1 MATNTFIERIKIMLQ
16 GARKAAADGKKVESS
31 LKKIQ
36 KAALA
41 AGGTFFAAQG
51 IINGMK
57 HIITLSMETEKV
69 GQAFQAMG
77 GQFNFARMDLHKLR
91 QAVNGTVSDM
101 ELMTQANKA
110 LQLGVA
116 DNIDDIAELFDIAQ
130 RMGKAFGRN
139 VTESVDDL
147 TTGIGRQSMMILDN
161 LGIIVRA
168 ETAYQKYKDA
178 MGITNRTLDDQEKK
192 LAFNQEAMRQAR
204 EAVKMLGD
212 ENLSTAENMAALTTQ
227 AEGFFATGFTFVAN
241 TMSRALQ
248 DMGIAAED
256 GEVGMN
262 SFQEAFNA
270 LVNVQDINTFAREF
284 KAGMQLLSDD
294 AESAGINMEE
304 FNDAFTKVLDIPD
317 LETRTKKI
325 HNLTESFR
333 RVLVEQGDLN
343 LSEKAFLGVYMS
355 ELERIIKL
363 EVERIIKLKET
374 ADVVNVT
381 NQEMRTNLDI
391 EKHMQMEKFKNF
403 EIEIEYVNKLK
414 NLYSDFSGT
423 LNTISEDQV
432 NAAMAVGAS
441 QQDAAK
447 AAGAAA
453 TAFIMAELQKSIAMY
468 ITDAFNKFGIF
479 GGVLGAAASGVVGN
493 VFQRGIAGAET
504 VFAAEGFD
512 GIVTEPTMFVAGE
525 AGAEYVDIDPLTNEG
540 NNKSKGINITFTG
553 NVMSQE
559 FIESEAIPM
568 IKNAIRKGG
577 DIGIG

>member
-1 MATNTFIERIKIMLQ
+1 MATNTFTERIKIQMQ
-16 GARKAAADGKKVESS
+16 GAKKAASDGKKVESS
-31 LKKIQ
+31 LKKITN
-36 KAALA
+36 AALA
-41 AGGTFFAAQG
+41 AGGSFFAAQG

-57 HIITLSMETEKV
+57 HIISLSMETEKV

-130 RMGKAFGRN
+130 RMGKAFGRD

-212 ENLSTAENMAALTTQ
+212 EHLSTAENMAALTT
-227 AEGFFATGFTFVAN
+227 ASEGFFTTGFTFVGN
-241 TMSRALQ
+241 TMSRAFQNIGLS
-248 DMGIAAED
+248 AED

-284 KAGMQLLSDD
+284 KAGMQLLDDD
-294 AESAGINMEE
+294 AEAAGINMEE
-304 FNDAFTKVLDIPD
+304 FNDAFTKALDIPD
-317 LETRTKKI
+317 LEKRTKAI
-325 HNLTESFR
+325 RNLSVAFTQ
-333 RVLVEQGDLN
+333 VLSEQGDLN
-343 LSEKAFLGVYMS
+343 LSERAFLGVYLQ
-355 ELERIIKL
+355 ELERIVEL

-381 NQEMRTNLDI
+381 NQEIRTNFDT

-423 LNTISEDQV
+423 LNTISQDQV

-441 QQDAAK
+441 QKDAAG

>member
-1 MATNTFIERIKIMLQ
+1 MENPELQ
-16 GARKAAADGKKVESS
+16 
-31 LKKIQ
+31 
-36 KAALA
+36 
-41 AGGTFFAAQG
+41 
-51 IINGMK
+51 
-57 HIITLSMETEKV
+57 
-69 GQAFQAMG
+69 
-77 GQFNFARMDLHKLR
+77 
-91 QAVNGTVSDM
+91 
-101 ELMTQANKA
+101 
-110 LQLGVA
+110 
-116 DNIDDIAELFDIAQ
+116 
-130 RMGKAFGRN
+130 
-139 VTESVDDL
+139 
-147 TTGIGRQSMMILDN
+147 
-161 LGIIVRA
+161 
-168 ETAYQKYKDA
+168 
-178 MGITNRTLDDQEKK
+178 
-192 LAFNQEAMRQAR
+192 
-204 EAVKMLGD
+204 
-212 ENLSTAENMAALTTQ
+212 
-227 AEGFFATGFTFVAN
+227 
-241 TMSRALQ
+241 
-248 DMGIAAED
+248 
-256 GEVGMN
+256 
-262 SFQEAFNA
+262 
-270 LVNVQDINTFAREF
+270 
-284 KAGMQLLSDD
+284 
-294 AESAGINMEE
+294 
-304 FNDAFTKVLDIPD
+304 TKRLDIPD

-343 LSEKAFLGVYMS
+343 LSEKAFLGVYMG

-381 NQEMRTNLDI
+381 NQEIRTNFDT

-468 ITDAFNKFGIF
+468 ITDAFSKFGIF

-577 DIGIG
+577 AIGIG